1 MAAATDFFIRRR
13 HQRVGLGRHHNDRD
27 PGSLRR
33 DAVASSTGN
42 SPGNSPGN
50 SAGNSP
56 GNSRIRGFEVSYL
69 AVCGVALTAVTAA
82 ALVPDFGPP
91 GRYHA
96 DKAVHALAY
105 AVLTFLSMR
114 LARTPVQAGLMVLAL
129 ALLSGA
135 TEFAQLIV
143 PGRYFSYGDLAA
155 NAAGLAIGAAAFIR
169 LRDRLNPRFGI
180 R

>member
-1 MAAATDFFIRRR
+1 MAAAPDFFIRRR

-33 DAVASSTGN
+33 DAVASSTA
-42 SPGNSPGN
+42 SST
-50 SAGNSP
+50 GNSP

-69 AVCGVALTAVTAA
+69 AVCGIALTAVTAA

-91 GRYHA
+91 GRYQA